1 MLRDLRWRLLGFSV
15 GMLALTTVAGCGGDS
30 VERIPV
36 RGQVLHQGKPLEFGN
51 IMFQPLGGGE
61 IARGD
66 IQSDGSFTLS
76 TKKDGDGVQVGQ
88 CRVRVTAFE
97 AQRGEAADPRKMEMP
112 LGESAIPDK
121 FQSFGASEVVVDI
134 TPDTPQPVI
143 ISLDD

>member
-1 MLRDLRWRLLGFSV
+1 MFRDFRWRVCVAPV
-15 GMLALTTVAGCGGDS
+15 GLFVLTVVAGCGGDS

-36 RGQVLHQGKPLEFGN
+36 RGRVLHQGKPLEFCN

-66 IQSDGSFTLS
+66 IQADGSFTLS
-76 TKKDGDGVQVGQ
+76 TNKDGDGVKLGQ

-97 AQRGEAADPRKMEMP
+97 AQRGAAADPRKMEMP

-121 FQSFGASEVVVDI
+121 FQSFGASEVVVDV
-134 TPDTPQPVI
+134 TPDMPQPVI
-143 ISLDD
+143 ISLGD